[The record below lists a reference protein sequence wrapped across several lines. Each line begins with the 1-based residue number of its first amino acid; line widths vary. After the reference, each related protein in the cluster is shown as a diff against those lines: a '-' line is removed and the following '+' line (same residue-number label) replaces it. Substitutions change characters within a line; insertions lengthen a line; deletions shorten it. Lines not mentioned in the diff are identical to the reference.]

1 MRDGELCAPLQY
13 NPIKPLHCLASLDGP
28 ADPPRPASAT
38 PCPPRTG
45 ILGENL
51 VIPPFL
57 TDSVSRFY
65 ALNATA
71 LAMCFCFFY
80 SIILYMKWR
89 KLI

>member
-1 MRDGELCAPLQY
+1 MGGGELCSPH
-13 NPIKPLHCLASLDGP
+13 IKPHHALSHSA
-28 ADPPRPASAT
+28 PPRPPPPT
-38 PCPPRTG
+38 PPLGAG

-65 ALNATA
+65 VLNATA

-80 SIILYMKWR
+80 SIIMYMKWC